1 MARMGS
7 RSLGRELIA
16 VVVADWRET
25 NVTVLER
32 QGEEKKGCDDGWLTQ
47 VRREKTLK
55 AMVSVWGGL
64 YMGLAPFTKVAVLR
78 SPSL

>member
-1 MARMGS
+1 MGS

-55 AMVSVWGGL
+55 AMVSVWGGDCIWAL
-64 YMGLAPFTKVAVLR
+64 PPFTKVAVLR